1 MVIDKPE
8 QIEKLRQLTLLSG
21 MKLEAKG
28 MKISRGP
35 TYLSRVKREFGLKG
49 NRDKVIAQFA
59 KIVKPDQA

>member
-35 TYLSRVKREFGLKG
+35 TCLSRVKREFGLKG